1 MLLQNCWV
9 ELFVI
14 GFAQSS
20 HIISVPTVMSSLINF
35 MNNAI
40 AQEKMAPSKLKK
52 LSEHIWKVNEFIQE
66 INKLDVDDVEFAL
79 LRFII
84 LFNPGKFHASSGPP
98 NWISHSDKSQYEPHS
113 LQIIRRSTCINAPKS
128 AASKTSMS
136 RHSSNKSNS
145 CKSIPSHRP
154 HAMRRSIKSRNYC
167 WNWIRCGRWI
177 PN

>member
-20 HIISVPTVMSSLINF
+20 HMISVPTVMSSLINF

-40 AQEKMAPSKLKK
+40 AQEKMTANKLKK

-66 INKLDVDDVEFAL
+66 INKMDVDDIEFAL

-84 LFNPGKFHASSGPP
+84 LFNPGNSTLIQPLSVIINTVRESNFFFL
-98 NWISHSDKSQYEPHS
+98 
-113 LQIIRRSTCINAPKS
+113 LQITRKSTCINAPKS
-128 AASKTSMS
+128 DAFKSFMS
-136 RHSSNKSNS
+136 SHLSSKSNNY
-145 CKSIPSHRP
+145 KSILSHPSPPMH
-154 HAMRRSIKSRNYC
+154 RSIKLQNYC
-167 WNWIRCGRWI
+167 
-177 PN
+177 

>member
-20 HIISVPTVMSSLINF
+20 HMISVSTVMSSLINF

-40 AQEKMAPSKLKK
+40 AQEKMTANKLKK

-66 INKLDVDDVEFAL
+66 INKMNVDDIEFAL

-84 LFNPGKFHASSGPP
+84 LFNPGNFILMSPTDSYHQ
-98 NWISHSDKSQYEPHS
+98 H
-113 LQIIRRSTCINAPKS
+113 RSKI
-128 AASKTSMS
+128 
-136 RHSSNKSNS
+136 
-145 CKSIPSHRP
+145 
-154 HAMRRSIKSRNYC
+154 
-167 WNWIRCGRWI
+167 
-177 PN
+177 